1 MDDFTGAVFV
11 VSAGFSL
18 VALVGSFYIS
28 FSLKGRKMAKV
39 AAEGAKQIEDHLQPK
54 KSDLVFDYEAISH
67 I

>member
-18 VALVGSFYIS
+18 VALVGSFYTS
-28 FSLKGRKMAKV
+28 VSLKGRKMSEV
-39 AAEGAKQIEDHLQPK
+39 AAEGAKPIEDPKPK
-54 KSDLVFDYEAISH
+54 KADLVFDYEAISH

>member
-18 VALVGSFYIS
+18 VALVGSFYTS
-28 FSLKGRKMAKV
+28 VSLKGRKMSEV
-39 AAEGAKQIEDHLQPK
+39 AAEGAKPIEDPK
-54 KSDLVFDYEAISH
+54 KVDLVFDYEAISH